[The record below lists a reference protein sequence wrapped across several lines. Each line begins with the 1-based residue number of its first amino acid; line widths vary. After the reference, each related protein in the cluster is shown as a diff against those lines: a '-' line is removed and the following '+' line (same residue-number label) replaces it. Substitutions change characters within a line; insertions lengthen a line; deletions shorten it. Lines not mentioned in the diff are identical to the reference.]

1 MTAYTDEL
9 IDAVTGSESLDGSTW
24 VVTQPEGFKT
34 LDVVDPVRSQ
44 LTTLTQALSLSPSL
58 SAVIG
63 LVLIERIRVSQSDIP
78 NHKFHFTMSETAAF
92 VDQLSRAIPLALTET
107 VTVTPVQV
115 VQRAIRVIEALQIA
129 DVIAPAIL
137 YHFTLSDQ
145 LIIADVIAKF
155 LGADA
160 LDALTVT
167 DTMAAVAGKGGQI
180 DETITIAE
188 TITPM
193 FMLRVIAEETLE
205 IADANVVQ
213 MLFNGEL
220 TEAIEI
226 AGMYLGPSGSVTTW
240 AMNTRS
246 AGVTEYQ
253 NYAFNSFARLG
264 NKYLGAT
271 QDGLYELLG
280 DNDDGTSIIATIR
293 SGFAQWA
300 GTHLGSFK
308 AAYLAVRGDGNFVL
322 KVLTADGKTYVY
334 QVMAQSM
341 KTVKVNM
348 GKGLRARYFAFEL
361 ISSGQDFDLDTL
373 EFIPL
378 VAGRRV

>member
-44 LTTLTQALSLSPSL
+44 LTTLTQALSLSSTL

-92 VDQLSRAIPLALTET
+92 VDQLSRAIPLALSET
-107 VTVTPVQV
+107 ITVTPAQV
-115 VQRAIRVIEALQIA
+115 VQRAIQVIEALQIA

-137 YHFTLSDQ
+137 YHFTLSEQ
-145 LIIADVIAKF
+145 LIVADAIAKF

-160 LDALTVT
+160 SDALTVT

-205 IADANVVQ
+205 IADGNVVQ

-220 TEAIEI
+220 TEAIEV

-280 DNDDGTSIIATIR
+280 DNDDGASIIATIR

-334 QVMAQSM
+334 QVTAQSM

-361 ISSGQDFDLDTL
+361 VSTGQDFDLDTL